1 MSNDTIC
8 AIATAPGRGSIGV
21 LRVSGEDLAGMARSL
36 TGVEP
41 KPRNAH
47 FCEFRGENG
56 AILDHG
62 IALFFPAPNSF
73 TGEDVLELQG
83 HGGRVVLESLREHVI
98 ALGARQA
105 RPGEFSERAFLNG
118 KIDLVQAEAIADLID
133 ADSRQA
139 ARSALR
145 TLTGEFSQRIQSITA
160 LLTQLRVLVESAIDF
175 SDSDIEV
182 LQTEQLRQSLA
193 DLLNRLDAIR
203 ERSRQG
209 ALLNQG
215 ISVVL
220 AGLPN
225 AGKSS
230 LMNRLSGQQTA
241 IVTEI
246 PGTTRDVLSQ
256 RILLDDLPLQLIDT
270 AGLRRSADVIEREG
284 VRRAR
289 EAIESADVILLV
301 IDASL
306 FPDCAP
312 GLTANEL
319 RHALEPLDDF
329 LENEEDRA
337 DLLRRTCIAL
347 NKIDLLPIAP
357 AAEQAG
363 LEDIDL
369 PVVRIS
375 AKDGSGMDLLTAHL
389 KQFVAWE
396 GGEDAFVARA
406 RHLEAIDEAR
416 RQCHSAM
423 EKSAAQAALELIAED
438 LRLAQSALGRI
449 TGEVTSDDL
458 LGEIFSKFCIGK

>member
-1 MSNDTIC
+1 MTSDTIC

-21 LRVSGEDLAGMARSL
+21 LRVSGQNLAGMARNL
-36 TGVEP
+36 IGVEP
-41 KPRNAH
+41 EPRKAL
-47 FCEFRGENG
+47 FCDFRGESG
-56 AILDHG
+56 AILDRG
-62 IALFFPAPNSF
+62 IALYFPAPNSF

-83 HGGRVVLESLREHVI
+83 HGGRVVLESLRERVL

-145 TLTGEFSQRIQSITA
+145 TLTGEFSQKIQSVTE

-182 LQTEQLRQSLA
+182 LQTEQFRLSLA
-193 DLLNRLDAIR
+193 DLLARLDGIR

-209 ALLNQG
+209 ALLNEG
-215 ISVVL
+215 VSVVL

-289 EAIESADVILLV
+289 DAIDGADVILLV

-306 FPDCAP
+306 FPNCAG
-312 GLTANEL
+312 GLAAAEL
-319 RHALEPLDDF
+319 LQALEPLADF
-329 LENEEDRA
+329 LEAEENPA
-337 DLLRRTCIAL
+337 DLLRRTCIVL
-347 NKIDLLPIAP
+347 NKIDLLPAPP
-357 AAEQAG
+357 AAEQAA
-363 LEDIDL
+363 LEDVEL
-369 PVVRIS
+369 PVVRVS
-375 AKDGSGMDLLTAHL
+375 AKDGSGIDLLTVHL
-389 KQFVAWE
+389 QRAVAWE

-406 RHLEAIDEAR
+406 RHLEALDEAR
-416 RQCHSAM
+416 RQCRSAM
-423 EKSAAQAALELIAED
+423 DKSAEQAALELIAED
-438 LRLAQSALGRI
+438 LRLAQAALGRI
-449 TGEVTSDDL
+449 TGEVTTDDL

>member
-1 MSNDTIC
+1 MHDQTIC

-21 LRVSGEDLAGMARSL
+21 LRISGKSLGELANSL
-36 TGVEP
+36 VGTVP
-41 KPRNAH
+41 KPRQAH
-47 FCEFRGENG
+47 FCDFFDADG
-56 AILDHG
+56 AVLDRG

-83 HGGRVVLESLREHVI
+83 HGGRVVLESLCERAI

-118 KIDLVQAEAIADLID
+118 KIDLVQAEAITDLID

-139 ARSALR
+139 ARSAVR
-145 TLTGEFSQRIQSITA
+145 TLTGEFSKRIQSITS

-182 LQTEQLRQSLA
+182 LDAEQLRRNLS
-193 DLLNRLDAIR
+193 DLLDSLDRIR

-215 ISVVL
+215 INVVL

-230 LMNRLSGQQTA
+230 LMNCLSGQQTA

-270 AGLRRSADVIEREG
+270 AGLRRSGDLIEQEG

-289 EAIESADVILLV
+289 AAIDSADAILLV
-301 IDASL
+301 VDASL
-306 FPDCAP
+306 FPDCAA
-312 GLTANEL
+312 GLSESEL
-319 RHALEPLDDF
+319 RRALEPLDDF
-329 LENEEDRA
+329 MENGEDR
-337 DLLRRTCIAL
+337 DEMLRRTSLVL
-347 NKIDLLPIAP
+347 NKIDLLSLSP
-357 AAEQAG
+357 AAERAQFDDIELAIIR
-363 LEDIDL
+363 LCAEDCVGIDL
-369 PVVRIS
+369 L
-375 AKDGSGMDLLTAHL
+375 AAHL
-389 KQFVAWE
+389 KDFVAYE

-406 RHLEAIDEAR
+406 RHIEAIDEAR
-416 RQCHSAM
+416 RQCGSAI
-423 EKSAAQAALELIAED
+423 ENLASRAPLELIAED
-438 LRLAQSALGRI
+438 LRIAQASLGRI
-449 TGEVTSDDL
+449 TGEFTSDDL
-458 LGEIFSKFCIGK
+458 LGEIFSNFCIGK

>member
-1 MSNDTIC
+1 MNSDTIC

-21 LRVSGEDLAGMARSL
+21 LRVSGKDLAGIAGLL
-36 TGVEP
+36 TGAEP
-41 KPRNAH
+41 EPRKAH
-47 FCEFRGENG
+47 FCDFLGEG
-56 AILDHG
+56 GEILDRG
-62 IALFFPAPNSF
+62 IVLYFPAPNSF

-83 HGGRVVLESLREHVI
+83 HGGRVVLESLRERVLG
-98 ALGARQA
+98 LGARQA

-145 TLTGEFSQRIQSITA
+145 TLTGEFSERIQSITA

-182 LQTEQLRQSLA
+182 LQMEQLRQSLA

-246 PGTTRDVLSQ
+246 PGTTRDLLSQ
-256 RILLDDLPLQLIDT
+256 RILLDGLPLQLIDT
-270 AGLRRSADVIEREG
+270 AGLRRSADAIEQEG

-289 EAIESADVILLV
+289 EAIEGADVILLV
-301 IDASL
+301 VDASL
-306 FPDCAP
+306 FPDCAR
-312 GLTANEL
+312 GLAADEL
-319 RHALEPLDDF
+319 RHALEPLEDF
-329 LENEEDRA
+329 LESEEDRD
-337 DLLRRTCIAL
+337 DLLRRTCIVL
-347 NKIDLLPIAP
+347 NKIDLLPVPP
-357 AAEQAG
+357 ATEQAG

-389 KQFVAWE
+389 KRFVAWE
-396 GGEDAFVARA
+396 GGEDAFFARA

-416 RQCHSAM
+416 QHCRSAM
-423 EKSAAQAALELIAED
+423 NKPTAQTPLELLAED
-438 LRLAQSALGRI
+438 LRLAQTSLGRI